1 MPLLAILYVL
11 VPTALF
17 AVSAEITLAFTGIG
31 TFPYE
36 IWRMFLYVLLLT
48 AVAGLL
54 GLVIKDANVLAGAI
68 PVLTVASL
76 VFCPVFINLTGVVP
90 VIRYICRL
98 LPVYYYI

>member
-1 MPLLAILYVL
+1 
-11 VPTALF
+11 
-17 AVSAEITLAFTGIG
+17 
-31 TFPYE
+31 
-36 IWRMFLYVLLLT
+36 MFLYVLLLT